1 MNKSAVSPKLPGK
14 IGVIGAGRM
23 GTGIAQV
30 CLVSGLEVF
39 LFDVSNDLLKKGK
52 ERIESGL
59 DTAVKR
65 GTLPASEKVPA
76 LSRLHLVNALSGLKD
91 SDFIIEAAVEIEK
104 IKLDIFRE
112 IDILLSEN
120 VTLATNTSSISIT
133 RLAGATR
140 HPERV
145 LGMHFMNPVP
155 VMPLVELIRGA
166 HTSEE
171 TFTLTKS
178 FAEKLG
184 KTVVVSRD
192 SPGFIVNRVLMPM
205 INEAAFA
212 LMEGV
217 ASAQDIDLAMK
228 TGAHFPQGPLELA
241 DLIGLD
247 VCLDILQVLH
257 RDLGDPKYR
266 PCPLLR
272 NHVEAG
278 WLGKKS
284 GRGFYSYS

>member
-1 MNKSAVSPKLPGK
+1 MEKSAVPTKFPGK
-14 IGVIGAGRM
+14 IAVIGAGRM
-23 GTGIAQV
+23 GTGIAQI
-30 CLVSGLEVF
+30 CLVSGLEVS
-39 LFDVSNDLLKKGK
+39 LFDVSDDPLKKGK

-59 DTAVKR
+59 DTAVER
-65 GTLPASEKVPA
+65 GTLPALEKAPA
-76 LSRLHLVNALSGLKD
+76 LSRLHLVNTLSGLKD
-91 SDFIIEAAVEIEK
+91 ADFVIEAAVEIEK
-104 IKLDIFRE
+104 VKIEIFRE
-112 IDILLSEN
+112 IDALLSEKMPF
-120 VTLATNTSSISIT
+120 ATNTSSISIT

-140 HPERV
+140 RPEKV
-145 LGMHFMNPVP
+145 IGMHFMNPVP
-155 VMPLVELIRGA
+155 VMPLVEIIRGTD
-166 HTSEE
+166 TSEE
-171 TFTLTKS
+171 TFTLTRS

-192 SPGFIVNRVLMPM
+192 RPGFIVNRILMPM
-205 INEAAFA
+205 INEAVFA

-228 TGAHFPQGPLELA
+228 AGAHFPQGPLELA

-284 GRGFYSYS
+284 GRGFYSYI